1 MVRGNMLRRKLLR
14 DMWRSKLQFASM
26 LLLCAL
32 GTWVFTGL
40 DAAWRMLD
48 RTIETYYEEQN
59 LADFWV
65 QLPGAD
71 REALRR
77 LERLPGVERVQ
88 MRVNVEMDTDLSSE
102 ATLQVLGYD
111 GEAAINAPLLREGE
125 ALAAHDGRGL
135 LLEEQFAR
143 ANGIEVGDTLRLQL
157 DGFEQAFTVR
167 ALALS
172 PEYLITT
179 KDVSPDPLHYGFA
192 VANMDALSPLPAS
205 ELLVDLAPDADA
217 DAVRARIEELYPYA
231 LIVDQQANASTQRA
245 RNDVEIFRKL
255 SYVFP
260 LLAFGVSSLIVLTTI
275 TRLIDGQ
282 RTQMGTLGALGYG
295 GGRVARHYLNYAF
308 YPSLAG
314 ALLGLGVGLITLPD
328 MLWDMEAAHFVFPYR
343 LWAPVSTAAWCVCG
357 LSVALSCAVCL
368 LAYRKAAREVTA
380 ALLRPKPPRVGSRVL
395 LERCTGLWRRLGFN
409 TKMVVRNLFRNKLRA
424 AMLLVGILCCNML
437 IITSLGLED
446 SVRFFVGAYY
456 DGTIQYDLRADLT
469 DEAGTAESYYRRL
482 EAGRV
487 EAVMEKTVSLR
498 GPQEART
505 TTLTVVEP
513 DQQLLYLGEG
523 RTYTP
528 VCAQGV
534 AVTQKMCQTLGI
546 GVGDEVEIWLPG
558 DDAPV
563 RTQVA
568 QVVYVNVG
576 QGAYM
581 TRTQWEALGKGAF
594 TPTALLLQAPS
605 AGCEAKL
612 EQMDEVEAIKDPD
625 VQHEQ
630 NLSILKSLTAIFN
643 LMSGAALGLAFV
655 ICYNMGILNFMERER
670 EYATLKVLG
679 YHQREIKRLMVRE
692 NNWITVLGVLL
703 GVGPGIWLTDVV
715 MRSVESEQMVYG
727 VHVELQSI
735 LIASVVT
742 FAFSRFVQ
750 WLLTRN
756 VRRIDMV
763 TSLKS
768 VE

>member
-1 MVRGNMLRRKLLR
+1 MLRRKLLR

-111 GEAAINAPLLREGE
+111 GEAQINAPLLREGE

-143 ANGIEVGDTLRLQL
+143 ANGIEVGDTLRLRL

-581 TRTQWEALGKGAF
+581 TRTQWETLGKGAF
-594 TPTALLLQAPS
+594 TPAALLLQAPS

-612 EQMDEVEAIKDPD
+612 GQMDEVEAIKDPD
-625 VQHEQ
+625 EQHEQ

>member
-111 GEAAINAPLLREGE
+111 GEAQINAPLLREGE

-143 ANGIEVGDTLRLQL
+143 ANGIEIGDTLRLRL

-192 VANMDALSPLPAS
+192 VANMDALSSLPAS

-395 LERCTGLWRRLGFN
+395 LERCTGVWRRLGFN

-581 TRTQWEALGKGAF
+581 TRTQWETLGKGAF
-594 TPTALLLQAPS
+594 TPAALLLQAPS

-612 EQMDEVEAIKDPD
+612 GQMDEVEAIKDPD
-625 VQHEQ
+625 EQHEQ

>member
-111 GEAAINAPLLREGE
+111 GEAQINAPLLREGE

-143 ANGIEVGDTLRLQL
+143 ANGLEVGDTLRLRL

-192 VANMDALSPLPAS
+192 MANMDALSPLPAS

-469 DEAGTAESYYRRL
+469 DEAGTAESYYNRL
-482 EAGRV
+482 DAGRV

-692 NNWITVLGVLL
+692 NNWITALGVLL

>member
-111 GEAAINAPLLREGE
+111 GEAQINAPLLREGE
-125 ALAAHDGRGL
+125 MLAEQDGRGL

-143 ANGIEVGDTLRLQL
+143 ANGIEVGDTLRLRL

-179 KDVSPDPLHYGFA
+179 KDVSPDPLHDGFA
-192 VANMDALSPLPAS
+192 MANMDALSPLPAS

-756 VRRIDMV
+756 VRKIDMV

>member
-111 GEAAINAPLLREGE
+111 GEAQINAPLLREGE
-125 ALAAHDGRGL
+125 MLAEQDGRGL

-143 ANGIEVGDTLRLQL
+143 ANGIEVGDTLRLRL

-192 VANMDALSPLPAS
+192 VANMDALSSLPAS

-282 RTQMGTLGALGYG
+282 RTQMGALGYG

-756 VRRIDMV
+756 VRKIDMV

>member
-469 DEAGTAESYYRRL
+469 DEAGTAESYYNRL
-482 EAGRV
+482 DAGRV

-692 NNWITVLGVLL
+692 NNWITALGVLL

>member
-111 GEAAINAPLLREGE
+111 GEAQINAPLLREGE

-143 ANGIEVGDTLRLQL
+143 ANGIEIGDTLRLRL

-192 VANMDALSPLPAS
+192 VANMDALSSLPAS

-581 TRTQWEALGKGAF
+581 TRTQWETLGKGAF
-594 TPTALLLQAPS
+594 TPAALLLQAPS

-612 EQMDEVEAIKDPD
+612 GQMDEVEAIKDPD
-625 VQHEQ
+625 EQHEQ

>member
-14 DMWRSKLQFASM
+14 DMWRSKLQFVSM

-88 MRVNVEMDTDLSSE
+88 MRVNVEMDTDLPSE

-111 GEAAINAPLLREGE
+111 GEAAINTPLLREGE
-125 ALAAHDGRGL
+125 MLAEQDGRGL

-143 ANGIEVGDTLRLQL
+143 ANGIEVGDTLRLRL

-295 GGRVARHYLNYAF
+295 SGRVARHYLNYAF

-395 LERCTGLWRRLGFN
+395 LERFTGLWRRLGFN

-456 DGTIQYDLRADLT
+456 DGTIQYDLRANLT
-469 DEAGTAESYYRRL
+469 DEAGTAESYYSRL

-487 EAVMEKTVSLR
+487 EAIMEKTVSLR

-581 TRTQWEALGKGAF
+581 TRTQWETLGKGAF
-594 TPTALLLQAPS
+594 EPTALLLQAPS

-625 VQHEQ
+625 EQHEQ
-630 NLSILKSLTAIFN
+630 NLQVLQSLTAIFN

-692 NNWITVLGVLL
+692 NNWITALGVLL
-703 GVGPGIWLTDVV
+703 GVGPGIWLTDVI

-756 VRRIDMV
+756 VRKIDMV

>member
-59 LADFWV
+59 LTDFWV

-111 GEAAINAPLLREGE
+111 GEAQINAPLLREGE

-143 ANGIEVGDTLRLQL
+143 ANGIEIGDTLRLRL

-192 VANMDALSPLPAS
+192 VANMDALSSLPAS

-581 TRTQWEALGKGAF
+581 TRTQWETLGKGAF
-594 TPTALLLQAPS
+594 TPAALLLQAPS

-612 EQMDEVEAIKDPD
+612 GQMDEVEAIKDPD
-625 VQHEQ
+625 EQHEQ

>member
-143 ANGIEVGDTLRLQL
+143 ANGIEVGDTLRLRL

-179 KDVSPDPLHYGFA
+179 QDVSPDPLHYGFA

-456 DGTIQYDLRADLT
+456 DGTIQYDLRANLT

-487 EAVMEKTVSLR
+487 EAIMEKTVSLR

-692 NNWITVLGVLL
+692 NNWITALGVLL

>member
-111 GEAAINAPLLREGE
+111 GEAQINAPLLREGE

-143 ANGIEVGDTLRLQL
+143 ANGIEIGDTLRLRL

-487 EAVMEKTVSLR
+487 EAIMEKTVSLR

-581 TRTQWEALGKGAF
+581 TRTQWETLGKGAF
-594 TPTALLLQAPS
+594 TPAALLLQAPS

-612 EQMDEVEAIKDPD
+612 GQMDEVEAIKDPD
-625 VQHEQ
+625 EQHEQ

-692 NNWITVLGVLL
+692 NNWITALGVLL

>member
-143 ANGIEVGDTLRLQL
+143 ANGIEVGDTLRLRL

-192 VANMDALSPLPAS
+192 VANMDALSSLPAS

-581 TRTQWEALGKGAF
+581 TRTQWETLGKGAF
-594 TPTALLLQAPS
+594 TPAALLLQAPS

-612 EQMDEVEAIKDPD
+612 GQMDEVEAIKDPD
-625 VQHEQ
+625 EQHEQ

>member
-14 DMWRSKLQFASM
+14 DMWRSKLQFVSM

-143 ANGIEVGDTLRLQL
+143 ANGIEVGDTLRLRL

-179 KDVSPDPLHYGFA
+179 QDVSPDPLHYGFA

-456 DGTIQYDLRADLT
+456 DGTIQYDLRANLT

-487 EAVMEKTVSLR
+487 EAIMEKTVSLR

-692 NNWITVLGVLL
+692 NNWITALGVLL

>member
-14 DMWRSKLQFASM
+14 DMWRSKLQFVSM

-125 ALAAHDGRGL
+125 MLAEQDGRGL

-143 ANGIEVGDTLRLQL
+143 ANGIEVGDTLRLRL

-179 KDVSPDPLHYGFA
+179 KNVSPDPLHYGFA
-192 VANMDALSPLPAS
+192 MANMDALSPLPAS

-469 DEAGTAESYYRRL
+469 DEAGTAESYYSRL

-487 EAVMEKTVSLR
+487 EAIMEKTVSLR

-692 NNWITVLGVLL
+692 NNWITALGVLL

>member
-143 ANGIEVGDTLRLQL
+143 ANGIEVGDTLRLRL

-192 VANMDALSPLPAS
+192 MANMDALSPLPAS

-395 LERCTGLWRRLGFN
+395 LERFTGVWRRLGFN

-487 EAVMEKTVSLR
+487 EAIMEKTVSLR

-581 TRTQWEALGKGAF
+581 TRTQWETLGKGAF

-612 EQMDEVEAIKDPD
+612 GQMDEVEAIKDPD
-625 VQHEQ
+625 EQHEQ

-692 NNWITVLGVLL
+692 NNWITALGVLL

>member
-14 DMWRSKLQFASM
+14 DMWRSKLQFVSM

-143 ANGIEVGDTLRLQL
+143 ANGIEVGDTLRLRL

-179 KDVSPDPLHYGFA
+179 QDVSPDPLHYGFA

-456 DGTIQYDLRADLT
+456 DGTIQYDLRANLT

-487 EAVMEKTVSLR
+487 EAIMEKTVSLR

-581 TRTQWEALGKGAF
+581 TRTQWETLGKGAF
-594 TPTALLLQAPS
+594 TPAALLLQAPS

-625 VQHEQ
+625 EQHEQ

-692 NNWITVLGVLL
+692 NNWITALGVLL

>member
-111 GEAAINAPLLREGE
+111 GEAQINAPLLREGE

-143 ANGIEVGDTLRLQL
+143 ANGIEIGDTLRLRL

-395 LERCTGLWRRLGFN
+395 LERFTDVWRRLGFN

-487 EAVMEKTVSLR
+487 EAIMEKTVSLR

-581 TRTQWEALGKGAF
+581 TRTQWETLGKGAF
-594 TPTALLLQAPS
+594 TPAALLLQAPS

-612 EQMDEVEAIKDPD
+612 GQMDEVEAIKDPD
-625 VQHEQ
+625 EQHEQ

-692 NNWITVLGVLL
+692 NNWITALGVLL

>member
-395 LERCTGLWRRLGFN
+395 LERCTGVWRRLGFN

-469 DEAGTAESYYRRL
+469 DEAGTAESYYNRL
-482 EAGRV
+482 DAGRV

-692 NNWITVLGVLL
+692 NNWITALGVLL

>member
-192 VANMDALSPLPAS
+192 VANMDALSSLPAS

-581 TRTQWEALGKGAF
+581 TRTQWETLGKGAF
-594 TPTALLLQAPS
+594 TPAALLLQAPS

>member
-111 GEAAINAPLLREGE
+111 GEAQINAPLLREGE

-192 VANMDALSPLPAS
+192 VANMDALSSLPAS

-581 TRTQWEALGKGAF
+581 TRTQWETLGKGAF
-594 TPTALLLQAPS
+594 TPAALLLQAPS

-612 EQMDEVEAIKDPD
+612 GQMDEVEAIKDPD
-625 VQHEQ
+625 EQHEQ

>member
-111 GEAAINAPLLREGE
+111 GEAQINAPLLREGE

-143 ANGIEVGDTLRLQL
+143 ANGIEVGDTLRLRL

-192 VANMDALSPLPAS
+192 VANMDALSSLPAS

-581 TRTQWEALGKGAF
+581 TRTQWETLGKGAF
-594 TPTALLLQAPS
+594 TPAALLLQAPS

-612 EQMDEVEAIKDPD
+612 GQMDEVEAIKDPD
-625 VQHEQ
+625 EQHEQ

>member
-111 GEAAINAPLLREGE
+111 GEAQINAPLLREGE

-143 ANGIEVGDTLRLQL
+143 ANGLEVGDTLRLRL

-192 VANMDALSPLPAS
+192 MANMDALSPLPAS

-625 VQHEQ
+625 EQHEQ
-630 NLSILKSLTAIFN
+630 NLQVLQSLTAIFN

-692 NNWITVLGVLL
+692 NNWITALGVLL

-756 VRRIDMV
+756 VRKIDMV

>member
-111 GEAAINAPLLREGE
+111 GEAQINAPLLREGE

-143 ANGIEVGDTLRLQL
+143 ANGIEIGDTLRLRL

-192 VANMDALSPLPAS
+192 VANMDALSSLPAS

-581 TRTQWEALGKGAF
+581 TRTQWETLGKGAF
-594 TPTALLLQAPS
+594 TPAALLLQAPS

-612 EQMDEVEAIKDPD
+612 GQMDEVEAIKDPD
-625 VQHEQ
+625 EQHEQ

-727 VHVELQSI
+727 VHVELQSSSP
-735 LIASVVT
+735 A
-742 FAFSRFVQ
+742 
-750 WLLTRN
+750 W
-756 VRRIDMV
+756 
-763 TSLKS
+763 
-768 VE
+768 

>member
-111 GEAAINAPLLREGE
+111 GEAQINAPLLREGE

-143 ANGIEVGDTLRLQL
+143 ANGIEIGDTLRLRL

-192 VANMDALSPLPAS
+192 VANMDALSSLPAS

-581 TRTQWEALGKGAF
+581 TRTQWETLGKGAF
-594 TPTALLLQAPS
+594 TPAALLLQAPS

-612 EQMDEVEAIKDPD
+612 GQMDEVEAIKDPD
-625 VQHEQ
+625 EQHEQ

-692 NNWITVLGVLL
+692 NNWITALGVLL

>member
-1 MVRGNMLRRKLLR
+1 
-14 DMWRSKLQFASM
+14 
-26 LLLCAL
+26 
-32 GTWVFTGL
+32 
-40 DAAWRMLD
+40 
-48 RTIETYYEEQN
+48 
-59 LADFWV
+59 
-65 QLPGAD
+65 
-71 REALRR
+71 
-77 LERLPGVERVQ
+77 
-88 MRVNVEMDTDLSSE
+88 
-102 ATLQVLGYD
+102 
-111 GEAAINAPLLREGE
+111 
-125 ALAAHDGRGL
+125 
-135 LLEEQFAR
+135 
-143 ANGIEVGDTLRLQL
+143 
-157 DGFEQAFTVR
+157 
-167 ALALS
+167 
-172 PEYLITT
+172 
-179 KDVSPDPLHYGFA
+179 
-192 VANMDALSPLPAS
+192 
-205 ELLVDLAPDADA
+205 
-217 DAVRARIEELYPYA
+217 
-231 LIVDQQANASTQRA
+231 
-245 RNDVEIFRKL
+245 
-255 SYVFP
+255 
-260 LLAFGVSSLIVLTTI
+260 
-275 TRLIDGQ
+275 
-282 RTQMGTLGALGYG
+282 
-295 GGRVARHYLNYAF
+295 
-308 YPSLAG
+308 
-314 ALLGLGVGLITLPD
+314 
-328 MLWDMEAAHFVFPYR
+328 
-343 LWAPVSTAAWCVCG
+343 
-357 LSVALSCAVCL
+357 
-368 LAYRKAAREVTA
+368 
-380 ALLRPKPPRVGSRVL
+380 
-395 LERCTGLWRRLGFN
+395 
-409 TKMVVRNLFRNKLRA
+409 
-424 AMLLVGILCCNML
+424 
-437 IITSLGLED
+437 
-446 SVRFFVGAYY
+446 
-456 DGTIQYDLRADLT
+456 
-469 DEAGTAESYYRRL
+469 
-482 EAGRV
+482 
-487 EAVMEKTVSLR
+487 MEKTVSLR

-568 QVVYVNVG
+568 QVVYVNGG

-581 TRTQWEALGKGAF
+581 TRTQWETLGKGAF

-612 EQMDEVEAIKDPD
+612 EQMDELEAIKDPD

-692 NNWITVLGVLL
+692 NNWITALGVLL

-756 VRRIDMV
+756 VRKIDMV

>member
-111 GEAAINAPLLREGE
+111 GEAQINAPLLREGE

-143 ANGIEVGDTLRLQL
+143 ANGIEVGDTLRLRL

-395 LERCTGLWRRLGFN
+395 LERFTDVWRRLGFN

-487 EAVMEKTVSLR
+487 EAIMEKTVSLR

-581 TRTQWEALGKGAF
+581 TRTQWETLGKGAF
-594 TPTALLLQAPS
+594 TPAALLLQAPS

-612 EQMDEVEAIKDPD
+612 GQMDEVEAIKDPD
-625 VQHEQ
+625 EQHEQ

-692 NNWITVLGVLL
+692 NNWITALGVLL

>member
-111 GEAAINAPLLREGE
+111 GEAQINAPLLREGE

-143 ANGIEVGDTLRLQL
+143 ANGIEVGDTLRLRL

-581 TRTQWEALGKGAF
+581 TRTQWETLGKGAF

-612 EQMDEVEAIKDPD
+612 GQMDEVEAIKDPD
-625 VQHEQ
+625 EQHEQ
-630 NLSILKSLTAIFN
+630 NLRILKSLTAIFN

-692 NNWITVLGVLL
+692 NNWITALGVLL

>member
-192 VANMDALSPLPAS
+192 VANMDALSSLPAS

-395 LERCTGLWRRLGFN
+395 LERCTGVWRRLGFN

-581 TRTQWEALGKGAF
+581 TRTQWETLGKGAF
-594 TPTALLLQAPS
+594 TPAALLLQAPS

-625 VQHEQ
+625 EQHEQ

-692 NNWITVLGVLL
+692 NNWITALGVLL

>member
-192 VANMDALSPLPAS
+192 VANMDALSSLPAS

-395 LERCTGLWRRLGFN
+395 LERCTGVWRRLGFN

-625 VQHEQ
+625 EQHEQ

-692 NNWITVLGVLL
+692 NNWITALGVLL

>member
-111 GEAAINAPLLREGE
+111 GEAQINAPLLREGE

-143 ANGIEVGDTLRLQL
+143 ANGIEVGDTLRLRL

-581 TRTQWEALGKGAF
+581 TRTQWETLGKGAF

-612 EQMDEVEAIKDPD
+612 GQMDEVEAIKDPD
-625 VQHEQ
+625 EQHEQ
-630 NLSILKSLTAIFN
+630 NLSMLKSLTAIFN

-692 NNWITVLGVLL
+692 NNWITALGVLL

>member
-77 LERLPGVERVQ
+77 LERMPGVERVQ

-111 GEAAINAPLLREGE
+111 GEAQINAPLLREGE
-125 ALAAHDGRGL
+125 MLAEQDGRGL

-143 ANGIEVGDTLRLQL
+143 ANGIEIGDTLRLRL

-192 VANMDALSPLPAS
+192 MANMDALSPLPAS

-655 ICYNMGILNFMERER
+655 ICYNMGILNVMERER

-756 VRRIDMV
+756 VRKIDMV

>member
-14 DMWRSKLQFASM
+14 DMWRSKLQFVSM

-77 LERLPGVERVQ
+77 LERLPGVTRVQ
-88 MRVNVEMDTDLSSE
+88 MRVNVEMDTDLPSE

-111 GEAAINAPLLREGE
+111 GEAAINTPLLREGE
-125 ALAAHDGRGL
+125 MLAEQDGRGL

-143 ANGIEVGDTLRLQL
+143 ANGIEVGDTLRLRL

-167 ALALS
+167 GLALS

-395 LERCTGLWRRLGFN
+395 LERFTGLWRRLGFN

-456 DGTIQYDLRADLT
+456 DGTIQYDLRANLT
-469 DEAGTAESYYRRL
+469 DEAGTAESYYSRL

-487 EAVMEKTVSLR
+487 EAIMEKTVSLR

-558 DDAPV
+558 DDEPV

-581 TRTQWEALGKGAF
+581 TRTQWETLGKGAF
-594 TPTALLLQAPS
+594 EPTALLLQAPS
-605 AGCEAKL
+605 VGCEAKL

-692 NNWITVLGVLL
+692 NNWITALGVLL
-703 GVGPGIWLTDVV
+703 GVGPGIWLTDVI

-756 VRRIDMV
+756 VRKIDMV

>member
-14 DMWRSKLQFASM
+14 DMWRSKLQFVSM

-111 GEAAINAPLLREGE
+111 GEAQINAPLLREGE

-143 ANGIEVGDTLRLQL
+143 ANGIEVGDTLRLRL

-192 VANMDALSPLPAS
+192 MANMDALSPLPAS

-395 LERCTGLWRRLGFN
+395 LERFTGVWRRLGFN

-487 EAVMEKTVSLR
+487 EAIMEKTVSLR

-581 TRTQWEALGKGAF
+581 TRTQWETLGKGAF

-612 EQMDEVEAIKDPD
+612 EQMDELEAIKDPD

-692 NNWITVLGVLL
+692 NNWITALGVLL

-756 VRRIDMV
+756 VRKIDMV

>member
-1 MVRGNMLRRKLLR
+1 
-14 DMWRSKLQFASM
+14 
-26 LLLCAL
+26 
-32 GTWVFTGL
+32 
-40 DAAWRMLD
+40 
-48 RTIETYYEEQN
+48 
-59 LADFWV
+59 
-65 QLPGAD
+65 
-71 REALRR
+71 
-77 LERLPGVERVQ
+77 
-88 MRVNVEMDTDLSSE
+88 
-102 ATLQVLGYD
+102 
-111 GEAAINAPLLREGE
+111 
-125 ALAAHDGRGL
+125 
-135 LLEEQFAR
+135 
-143 ANGIEVGDTLRLQL
+143 
-157 DGFEQAFTVR
+157 
-167 ALALS
+167 
-172 PEYLITT
+172 
-179 KDVSPDPLHYGFA
+179 
-192 VANMDALSPLPAS
+192 
-205 ELLVDLAPDADA
+205 
-217 DAVRARIEELYPYA
+217 
-231 LIVDQQANASTQRA
+231 
-245 RNDVEIFRKL
+245 
-255 SYVFP
+255 
-260 LLAFGVSSLIVLTTI
+260 
-275 TRLIDGQ
+275 
-282 RTQMGTLGALGYG
+282 
-295 GGRVARHYLNYAF
+295 
-308 YPSLAG
+308 
-314 ALLGLGVGLITLPD
+314 
-328 MLWDMEAAHFVFPYR
+328 
-343 LWAPVSTAAWCVCG
+343 
-357 LSVALSCAVCL
+357 
-368 LAYRKAAREVTA
+368 
-380 ALLRPKPPRVGSRVL
+380 
-395 LERCTGLWRRLGFN
+395 
-409 TKMVVRNLFRNKLRA
+409 
-424 AMLLVGILCCNML
+424 
-437 IITSLGLED
+437 
-446 SVRFFVGAYY
+446 
-456 DGTIQYDLRADLT
+456 
-469 DEAGTAESYYRRL
+469 
-482 EAGRV
+482 
-487 EAVMEKTVSLR
+487 MEKTVSLR

-558 DDAPV
+558 DDEPV

-581 TRTQWEALGKGAF
+581 TRTQWETLGKGAF
-594 TPTALLLQAPS
+594 EPTALLLQAPS
-605 AGCEAKL
+605 VGCEAKL

-692 NNWITVLGVLL
+692 NNWITALGVLL
-703 GVGPGIWLTDVV
+703 GVGPGIWLTDVI

-756 VRRIDMV
+756 VRKIDMV

>member
-111 GEAAINAPLLREGE
+111 GEAQINAPLLREGE

-143 ANGIEVGDTLRLQL
+143 ANGIEVGDTLRLRL

-581 TRTQWEALGKGAF
+581 TRTQWETLGKGAF

-612 EQMDEVEAIKDPD
+612 GQMDEVEAIKDPD
-625 VQHEQ
+625 EQHEQ

-692 NNWITVLGVLL
+692 NNWITALGVLL